1 MDIKKIIIVGGG
13 TAGWLA
19 ANHIGKTFEGNDT
32 VSITLIES
40 PDIPTIGVGEGT
52 VPAIRKSLK
61 QFGISESEFITSCD
75 VTFKQS
81 IKFVNWM
88 DKHRHGV
95 GNSYHHL
102 FDMPSP
108 LGDDLTEYWL
118 RERGDPYA
126 DGAYGRFYCDT
137 VSPQHAVCESY
148 KAPKQITHAEYEGS
162 LGYAYHLNAAKFA
175 LLLANNAKSRFN
187 VRHISANVL
196 DVNLNDSGHIE
207 SLNTDSHG
215 TLYADFY
222 IDSSGFEA
230 LLIDKALK
238 VPFVDK
244 SNELF
249 VDRAIAVQ
257 VPIAD
262 DVPIPPFTIATAHQA
277 GWIWD
282 IALINRRGVGF
293 VYSSKYM
300 DDQTALKKLE
310 HYLGEDLAQYQHRLL
325 LMKVGYRKH
334 FFHKNCLSLGLA
346 QGFLEPLE
354 ATSILLTDFAAGYLA
369 SRFPTNVDELGLISE
384 QFNKVMTYAWER
396 VVEFVKLHYCISDRS
411 DSPFW
416 IDNRDPSTIPKEL
429 AKRLTL
435 WQTHIPVREDFFSKF
450 EVFDLDNYLYVLYG
464 MAYGTSLG
472 SNHSTDKLQ
481 WKAHSDRIRQ
491 VGGTLAN
498 DLPEHRVL
506 LEKINRFGL
515 QKH

>member
-19 ANHIGKTFEGNDT
+19 ANHIGKAFEGNDT
-32 VSITLIES
+32 VSISLIES

-61 QFGISESEFITSCD
+61 QFGISESEFIRSCD

-88 DKHRHGV
+88 DKHRHGE
-95 GNSYHHL
+95 GNFYHHL

-108 LGDDLTEYWL
+108 LGEDLTEYWL
-118 RERGDPYA
+118 RERSGS
-126 DGAYGRFYCDT
+126 DGAPSFGEFYGEL

-175 LLLANNAKSRFN
+175 LLLASNAKTRFN
-187 VRHISANVL
+187 VEHISANVV
-196 DVNLNDSGHIE
+196 DVRLNETGHIE
-207 SLNTDSHG
+207 SLKTDSQG
-215 TLYADFY
+215 RLYADFY
-222 IDSSGFEA
+222 IDCSGFEA

-249 VDRAIAVQ
+249 VDRAVAVQ
-257 VPIAD
+257 VPIAED
-262 DVPIPPFTIATAHQA
+262 APIPPFTIATAHQA

-282 IALINRRGVGF
+282 IALTNRRGVGF

-300 DDQTALKKLE
+300 NEQTALKKLE
-310 HYLGEDLAQYQHRLL
+310 YYLGEDLAQYQHRVLP
-325 LMKVGYRKH
+325 MKVGYRKQ
-334 FFHKNCLSLGLA
+334 FFYKNCLSLGLA

-369 SRFPTNVDELGLISE
+369 SRFPTDVDELDLLSA

-416 IDNRDPSTIPKEL
+416 IDNRDPSSIPPEL
-429 AKRLTL
+429 IKRLTL
-435 WQTHIPVREDFFSKF
+435 WQTHIPIREDFFSKF

-464 MAYGTSLG
+464 MAYGTSLRT
-472 SNHSTDKLQ
+472 SLSTDKRQ
-481 WKAHSDRIRQ
+481 WKAHSERIKQ
-491 VGGTLAN
+491 VGDALTQE
-498 DLPEHRVL
+498 LPQHRQL
-506 LEKINRFGL
+506 LDKIIRYGL
-515 QKH
+515 QKT